1 MAEVPA
7 APAIGAASTVLTPR
21 HALAQC
27 GLAPVDANALLAFV
41 TGRNRAFFVAHPD
54 DPLPQQQVVEF
65 LSLAR
70 RRRDGEPVAYLTGH
84 REFHGLDLA
93 VTPDVLI
100 PRPETETLFDA
111 VLAHIA
117 ADASA
122 RVLDLGTGSGAIAL
136 AIAQARPRAD
146 VLGVDDSEAALA
158 VARGN
163 ATRLAIGNAR
173 FERSDWYGALGGA
186 RFDVA
191 VANPPYIAEHD
202 PHLAEG
208 DLRHEPRQALT
219 PGGDGLGALRV
230 IVDGARAHLV
240 PGGVLAV
247 EHGFDQSDAVQAL
260 FAAAGAIDVRRR
272 RDLAGHWRV
281 AEGRWR

>member
-1 MAEVPA
+1 MT
-7 APAIGAASTVLTPR
+7 TVGG
-21 HALAQC
+21 ALADARARGIALLDAQLLLARALATTRTALIA
-27 GLAPVDANALLAFV
+27 GDDRRLAPEEDARWSAW
-41 TGRNRAFFVAHPD
+41 
-54 DPLPQQQVVEF
+54 
-65 LSLAR
+65 LAR
-70 RRRDGEPVAYLTGH
+70 RAAGEPLAYLLGEK
-84 REFHGLDLA
+84 EFHGLVLEINA
-93 VTPDVLI
+93 DVLV
-100 PRPETETLFDA
+100 PRPETELVVDW
-111 VLAHIA
+111 A
-117 ADASA
+117 AELIDSASA
-122 RVLDLGTGSGAIAL
+122 PAVVDLGTGSGAIAL
-136 AIAQARPRAD
+136 ALKRLRPAAQVTATDTSAK
-146 VLGVDDSEAALA
+146 ALA
-158 VARGN
+158 VARRN
-163 ATRLAIGNAR
+163 AGRSGLAIELVEGSWWGAVA
-173 FERSDWYGALGGA
+173 ER

-191 VANPPYIAEHD
+191 VANPPYVAAGD